1 MINESPYKNINC
13 DGKTKSMTINIK
25 EPIENPN
32 PILIN
37 IKNKGNLGGKLK
49 LKILYPIKTYLKNPK
64 SKEINIK
71 LDHSQKIFVCAYRI
85 NTSKNNFSTKMP
97 FLEYLLFKFPANHEE
112 FSNVMTFPF
121 INRTTGTPPSYL
133 ADELFFKLFKFKSE
147 SIGVIEYNNNL
158 YFFYDINK
166 YLEDSILSI
175 TYRQSGNQLFW
186 CLIDEICNHNKYINF
201 PIHSSTYKLFYNNP
215 ILLDIKNNSFKKYPI
230 PKVAYVGSYAPI
242 LPAIANSMNT
252 LQEESSYHNQFGS
265 YIYSIRNAGWTSV
278 FKRELMQGKKIADK
292 NGKYTEGGIVRFAL
306 FLQNPFIIT
315 NNPGNDVETFI
326 KNDNIWKK
334 SHDSLILGIL
344 KDKKGYFSSNPSY
357 KIKYYNQKTPLTI
370 HLLDMKTLDKWNPNS
385 KHYKI
390 L

>member
-1 MINESPYKNINC
+1 
-13 DGKTKSMTINIK
+13 
-25 EPIENPN
+25 
-32 PILIN
+32 
-37 IKNKGNLGGKLK
+37 
-49 LKILYPIKTYLKNPK
+49 
-64 SKEINIK
+64 
-71 LDHSQKIFVCAYRI
+71 
-85 NTSKNNFSTKMP
+85 
-97 FLEYLLFKFPANHEE
+97 
-112 FSNVMTFPF
+112 
-121 INRTTGTPPSYL
+121 
-133 ADELFFKLFKFKSE
+133 
-147 SIGVIEYNNNL
+147 
-158 YFFYDINK
+158 
-166 YLEDSILSI
+166 
-175 TYRQSGNQLFW
+175 
-186 CLIDEICNHNKYINF
+186 
-201 PIHSSTYKLFYNNP
+201 
-215 ILLDIKNNSFKKYPI
+215 
-230 PKVAYVGSYAPI
+230 
-242 LPAIANSMNT
+242 MNT
-252 LQEESSYHNQFGS
+252 LQEETSYHNQFGS